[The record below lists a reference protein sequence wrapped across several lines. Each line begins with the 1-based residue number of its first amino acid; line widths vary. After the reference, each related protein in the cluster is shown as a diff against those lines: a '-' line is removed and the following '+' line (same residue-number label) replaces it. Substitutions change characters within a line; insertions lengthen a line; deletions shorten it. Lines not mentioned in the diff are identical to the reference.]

1 MKSNIREQMCK
12 LSLRRI
18 ATQRRKGAIIK
29 IKTKCSPIHD
39 SCGDKS
45 NYLCLMLQIC
55 SNGRSEKVNKRLRRG
70 NKRMWFLINLKEEQ
84 QGDLVNPSFICCLR
98 PLVCLLHNV
107 VFKRGGR
114 TGVSVRVCGGITPRR
129 FPPNEMS
136 TDLTAAA
143 EGARRFP
150 AFCRFYCS
158 LSFVPPPPPPHPS
171 TPQIFFLLLSH
182 LFEASFA
189 ASWLWRSQ
197 KAEAIIG
204 FVQLRRA

>member
-1 MKSNIREQMCK
+1 
-12 LSLRRI
+12 
-18 ATQRRKGAIIK
+18 
-29 IKTKCSPIHD
+29 
-39 SCGDKS
+39 
-45 NYLCLMLQIC
+45 MLQIC

-70 NKRMWFLINLKEEQ
+70 NKRMWFLINLKEKQ

-114 TGVSVRVCGGITPRR
+114 KSVCGGLTLRC

-136 TDLTAAA
+136 TDLTALRK
-143 EGARRFP
+143 ER
-150 AFCRFYCS
+150 S
-158 LSFVPPPPPPHPS
+158 VLSILLFIKLRTPPPSNPIPS
-171 TPQIFFLLLSH
+171 PLFPQILFFLLLSH

-204 FVQLRRA
+204 FVQLRQA